1 MRLSTIALMLCALNA
16 FAAEP
21 DSTPSPAANDDI
33 SFRSLWI
40 NAGMLSHHFDRSK
53 GFREGNIG
61 FGAEVGL
68 TDDWAAY
75 AGGFRNSDDRHSNY
89 FGAAWRPLE
98 WGPLRFG
105 LIGGFFNG
113 YQRVNH
119 GGWFPGVLPVATLE
133 YGNVGV
139 NMFILPTIGD
149 KVYGATVFQFKLRL
163 K

>member
-1 MRLSTIALMLCALNA
+1 MKLSAIALMLCACSA
-16 FAAEP
+16 FAADADVP
-21 DSTPSPAANDDI
+21 AAANDEI
-33 SFRSLWI
+33 AFRSLWI

-61 FGAEVGL
+61 FGAEVDL
-68 TDDWAAY
+68 TEDWAVY
-75 AGGFRNSDDRHSNY
+75 GGGFRNSDDRHSNY
-89 FGAAWRPLE
+89 VGAAWRPLK
-98 WGPLRFG
+98 WGPMRFG
-105 LIGGFFNG
+105 LVGGGFNG

-133 YGNVGV
+133 YGSVGV
-139 NMFILPTIGD
+139 NMFILPTISD